1 MATLNPLSW
10 FGLSGAERKAVS
22 PLKEMGRANIQMYGG
37 FLVSPERNPKLQ
49 GQEKFK
55 SYSEYASNIAIIG
68 ASLRFYTG
76 LLTKAKWTVESVDD
90 SPTAKDYA
98 DFVYRNM
105 EGLETSW
112 ERVVRRASGFK
123 FSGVSLSEWTAK
135 RDPDGAIT
143 YRTIETRAPA
153 SIVQWDLDDN
163 GDVRGFIQRDPNTSQ
178 EFYLPRAKV
187 ILLTDDLLTDS
198 PEGLGLMR
206 HVVESAE
213 RLQAFQVLE
222 NRGYERDLRGTPI
235 GRAPY
240 SALAEWAGDDE
251 DRQALARSHLG
262 NIESFVKLQLKGSD
276 TGAVFDSATFTSQ
289 SDTGQSVSS
298 VPQWGVELLQGGAT
312 GLSDMAKAIERLNME
327 IARVFNTEGLILGQS
342 ASSQALS
349 KDKTDNL
356 HASVAS
362 TLSDMRSAFDKDFI
376 GPLWELNG
384 FPEDMKPRFEI
395 EDVAKRTAEDI
406 AETLANLAR
415 AALQPDDE
423 AIDYVRGL
431 MGVPN
436 APDATSLVTEV

>member
-10 FGLSGAERKAVS
+10 FGLSGVERKPVA
-22 PLKEMGRANIQMYGG
+22 PTKEMGRANIQTFGG
-37 FLVSPERNPKLQ
+37 FLVSPEQNRKLQ
-49 GQEKFK
+49 GPEKFK
-55 SYSEYASNIAIIG
+55 SYSDYASNVAIVG
-68 ASLRFYTG
+68 ASIRFYTG
-76 LLTKAKWTVESVDD
+76 LLTKAKWTVDPVDD
-90 SPTAKDYA
+90 TPAAKEYA

-135 RDPDGAIT
+135 RDLDGAIT
-143 YRTIETRAPA
+143 YRTIETRAPG
-153 SIVQWDLDDN
+153 SITQWDLDEN
-163 GDVRGFIQRDPNTSQ
+163 GEVRGFVQRDPNTSE

-198 PEGLGLMR
+198 PEGLGLLR
-206 HVVESAE
+206 HCVESAE
-213 RLQAFQVLE
+213 RLKTFQVLE
-222 NRGYERDLRGTPI
+222 QRGYERDLRGTPI

-251 DRQALARSHLG
+251 ERQALAQSHIG
-262 NIESFVKLQLKGSD
+262 NIENFVRLQLKGSD
-276 TGAVFDSATFTSQ
+276 TGAVFDSATFTAQ
-289 SDTGQSVSS
+289 TENGKTISS

-312 GLSDMAKAIERLNME
+312 GLSDMANAIERLNME

-356 HASVAS
+356 YTSVAS

-376 GPLWELNG
+376 GTLWQLNG
-384 FPEDMKPRFEI
+384 FPDEMKPRFSI
-395 EDVAKRTAEDI
+395 EDVAKRSAEEI
-406 AETLANLAR
+406 ATTLADLAR
-415 AALQPDDE
+415 AGLSPEDE
-423 AIDYVRGL
+423 ADDFVRSL
-431 MGVPN
+431 MGVPPK
-436 APDATSLVTEV
+436 PDTIPTEL